1 MCVEQ
6 KQSEGFVWVLN
17 EDDGVRTAHLGSWEN
32 PNRFTVLHRRV
43 AINAACTP
51 LLMDT
56 GTSKPQ
62 ELPPSSCRVPTTAP
76 AHPHPLQ
83 RPCLPQVPVYE
94 SSLSWFTTWCAYAGF
109 GVLGFCEARTPITR
123 KRGRLRGR
131 DPARWKE
138 GAILRFP
145 IGRARPR
152 PQQIENP
159 AAADARLR
167 EFSIFCWGILRRR
180 DIRIRARDNLRGVS
194 TYSTGK
200 KKRSHE
206 RHCCLTD
213 ACPQLLN
220 WSIGHLP
227 PLAPARALI
236 RVRDN
241 PRGGAAA
248 PPGAE
253 GRF

>member
-1 MCVEQ
+1 ME
-6 KQSEGFVWVLN
+6 
-17 EDDGVRTAHLGSWEN
+17 ALGK
-32 PNRFTVLHRRV
+32 PPQRALRARR
-43 AINAACTP
+43 
-51 LLMDT
+51 
-56 GTSKPQ
+56 
-62 ELPPSSCRVPTTAP
+62 
-76 AHPHPLQ
+76 
-83 RPCLPQVPVYE
+83 
-94 SSLSWFTTWCAYAGF
+94 F
-109 GVLGFCEARTPITR
+109 GVLGFCEARTPNTR
-123 KRGRLRGR
+123 ERGRLRGR

-152 PQQIENP
+152 PQPFSP
-159 AAADARLR
+159 AAAEGSAAAG
-167 EFSIFCWGILRRR
+167 EKFSIFCWGILRRR

-248 PPGAE
+248 LPQGPRGVF
-253 GRF
+253 RYS